1 MKTKAKTYN
10 HMFNIAFTVPD
21 SVYEN
26 DELCLLHERSKVVR
40 AILRRIESVMELDEF
55 VEAVGHC
62 DTYENED

>member
-1 MKTKAKTYN
+1 METKAKTYN
-10 HMFNIAFTVPD
+10 HMFDIGFTVPD
-21 SVYEN
+21 SDWE
-26 DELCLLHERSKVVR
+26 DSDLCLLHERSKVVR